1 VRFLDWLKNHQR
13 GAASVAA
20 ILLLTACT
28 GSKDVLDSP
37 SVPAS
42 SVSAET
48 SPPPVVPDLVGLS
61 LSDARSEAELAGI
74 TTVVVKREFSS
85 EPMGTVVE
93 QDVSAGTPLAAGDD
107 QIQVVV
113 SVFPRVPS
121 LVGLSLAKARA
132 RLSSLSLRLGPVR
145 KVASTEDKGV
155 VLRQGV
161 KPQRRV
167 PAGTRVRVVIVS
179 PHVCGS
185 PLNPWCFSVAGGG
198 SVIFNPPFDLCSW
211 IDCIPSFWD
220 STNGYVIQCSDGEFS
235 HSGGVSGSCSS
246 HGGNWRPLYR
256 P

>member
-1 VRFLDWLKNHQR
+1 VGILDRLRRGQR
-13 GAASVAA
+13 RAAVVAA
-20 ILLLTACT
+20 IVLLSGCT
-28 GSKDVLDSP
+28 GSQAVLDSP
-37 SVPAS
+37 SAPAS
-42 SVSAET
+42 SVSTET
-48 SPPPVVPDLVGLS
+48 SPAPVVPDLVGLS
-61 LSDARSEAELAGI
+61 LTDARSEAELAGI

-93 QDVSAGTPLAAGDD
+93 QNVSAGTPVAAGDD

-121 LVGLSLAKARA
+121 LSGLSLAEARA

-161 KPQRRV
+161 KPQKRV
-167 PAGTRVRVVIVS
+167 PAGTHVRVVIVS

-185 PLNPWCFSVAGGG
+185 PLNPWCFSVASGG
-198 SVIFNPPFDLCSW
+198 SLIYSPPSDLCSW

-220 STNGYVIQCSDGEFS
+220 STNGYVIQCADGEFS

-246 HGGNWRPLYR
+246 HGGNWRPLNR

>member
-1 VRFLDWLKNHQR
+1 MRILDRLRNGQR
-13 GAASVAA
+13 RTAAVTA
-20 ILLLTACT
+20 ILLLSACT
-28 GSKDVLDSP
+28 GTGDVLDSP
-37 SVPAS
+37 SAPAS
-42 SVSAET
+42 SVSTKT
-48 SPPPVVPDLVGLS
+48 SSAPVVPDLVRLS
-61 LSDARSEAELAGI
+61 LTDARSEAELAGI
-74 TTVVVKREFSS
+74 TTLVVKREFSS

-93 QDVSAGTPLAAGDD
+93 QDVSAGTPVTAGDD

-121 LVGLSLAKARA
+121 LLGLSLADARA

-161 KPQRRV
+161 KPRKRV

-198 SVIFNPPFDLCSW
+198 SVIFKPPSDLCSW

-220 STNGYVIQCSDGEFS
+220 STNGYVIQCADGEFS

-246 HGGNWRPLYR
+246 HGGNWRPLVR

>member
-1 VRFLDWLKNHQR
+1 MRILNRLRKGQCR
-13 GAASVAA
+13 TTAVAA

-28 GSKDVLDSP
+28 GNGDVLDSP
-37 SVPAS
+37 SGPAS
-42 SVSAET
+42 SVSTET

-61 LSDARSEAELAGI
+61 LTDARSEAELAGI

-93 QDVSAGTPLAAGDD
+93 QDVSAGTPVAAGDD

-121 LVGLSLAKARA
+121 LLGLSLAEARA
-132 RLSSLSLRLGPVR
+132 HLSSLSLRLGPVL

-161 KPQRRV
+161 KPRKRV

-185 PLNPWCFSVAGGG
+185 PLNPWCFSVVSGG
-198 SVIFNPPFDLCSW
+198 SVIYSPPSDLCSW

-220 STNGYVIQCSDGEFS
+220 STNGYVIQCADGEFS

-246 HGGNWRPLYR
+246 HGGNSRPLYR

>member
-1 VRFLDWLKNHQR
+1 VHILDRLRNCNHR
-13 GAASVAA
+13 TAAVAA

-28 GSKDVLDSP
+28 GSGDELDSP
-37 SVPAS
+37 SAPAS
-42 SVSAET
+42 SVSTET
-48 SPPPVVPDLVGLS
+48 SPAPVVPDLVGLS
-61 LSDARSEAELAGI
+61 LTDARSEAELAGI
-74 TTVVVKREFSS
+74 TTVVVKHEFSS

-93 QDVSAGTPLAAGDD
+93 QDVSAGTPVAAGDD

-121 LVGLSLAKARA
+121 LVGLSLAEART
-132 RLSSLSLRLGPVR
+132 RLSSKSLRLGPIG

-161 KPQRRV
+161 KPRKRV
-167 PAGTRVRVVIVS
+167 PAGFRVRVVIVS

-198 SVIFNPPFDLCSW
+198 SVIYNPPFDLCSW
-211 IDCIPSFWD
+211 IDCIASFWD
-220 STNGYVIQCSDGEFS
+220 YTNGYVIQCADGEFS